1 MIRQGVGSLV
11 AWGSGLVFSE
21 RQQARFHMGCAQSL
35 ARFYPRLAAWHW
47 ARVLELAS
55 ET

>member
-1 MIRQGVGSLV
+1 MIRHGISSLV
-11 AWGSGLVFSE
+11 AWGSRLAFS
-21 RQQARFHMGCAQSL
+21 RQQQARFHMGCAQSL